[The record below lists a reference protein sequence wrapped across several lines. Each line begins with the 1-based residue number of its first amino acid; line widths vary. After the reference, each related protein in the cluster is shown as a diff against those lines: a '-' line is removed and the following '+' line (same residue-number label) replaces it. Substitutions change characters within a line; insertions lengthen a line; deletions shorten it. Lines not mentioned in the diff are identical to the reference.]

1 MRATSVLLMEGMMRL
16 AVLIFF
22 GLLATQSHAD
32 PEPYQ
37 LDTAR
42 STVGF
47 TYVFEGNERA
57 GRMPVLSAD
66 MMIDLDN
73 VPASTVTVTLDAR
86 RAQAGF
92 VFATDAIRGPEILDT
107 AKHPTIRFQSTS
119 MSGDLR
125 GARITGML
133 TVRGVTK
140 PVTLDA
146 NLYRQRGT
154 DPDDRDNLL
163 VLLTGQINRNDFGAG
178 GFPSYVGPTMSLRI
192 VARIT
197 R

>member
-1 MRATSVLLMEGMMRL
+1 MRL
-16 AVLIFF
+16 AVLILL

-42 STVGF
+42 SNVGF
-47 TYVFEGNERA
+47 TYVFEGAERA

-86 RAQAGF
+86 RAKAGF

-107 AKHPTIRFQSTS
+107 ANHPTIRFQSTS
-119 MSGDLR
+119 ISGDLR
-125 GARITGML
+125 DARITGML
-133 TVRGVTK
+133 TVRRVTR

-163 VLLTGQINRNDFGAG
+163 VLLTGQIDRNDFGAS
-178 GFPSYVGPTMSLRI
+178 GFPGYVGPLIRLRI